1 MGIRGISEHHQRD
14 IFCQLRFLCFEI
26 WRCEC
31 KTERERE
38 REMICV
44 SRDVA
49 TKKKKEK

>member
-1 MGIRGISEHHQRD
+1 MGILGISEHHQRD

-26 WRCEC
+26 WRCDC
-31 KTERERE
+31 KTERE